1 MRVLVTYFAPFGTDT
16 LNASALAAK
25 LLPEEL
31 PGAEIRKTELPVAF
45 YGAEE
50 ALEAAIKTYS
60 PDLVLCTGQAE
71 GTSELTWSV
80 WQSICGTPECRIM
93 RALRRIRSPLCRTA
107 RQRISP
113 PFP

>member
-31 PGAEIRKTELPVAF
+31 PGAEIRKTDLPVAF

-50 ALEAAIKTYS
+50 ALEAAIKAYS

-71 GTSELTWSV
+71 GTSELHLERV
-80 WQSICGTPECRIM
+80 AINMRDAIM
-93 RALRRIRSPLCRTA
+93 RVLRRIRSPLCRTA

>member
-45 YGAEE
+45 
-50 ALEAAIKTYS
+50 
-60 PDLVLCTGQAE
+60 
-71 GTSELTWSV
+71 
-80 WQSICGTPECRIM
+80 
-93 RALRRIRSPLCRTA
+93 
-107 RQRISP
+107 
-113 PFP
+113 